1 MLVRFQAAY
10 DYADTVAEQPADD
23 PIANSHQL
31 HRPLIDAL
39 NLSCEQPNYYEHSR
53 SQDDGGYLAALTD
66 SCRFAFQAM
75 PSRTLVQRSATLA
88 ASKIVTYQSLNHDS
102 VSKTHDKLALWAQR
116 ETPPGHDLRWWET
129 SAACASSLTVLALLS
144 AASSPML
151 SACHVSAIES
161 AYYPWVGALHT
172 LLDSLVDWN
181 EDERA
186 GQPNLLDR
194 YSTPSEL
201 ETRMQML
208 ARRSRQGV
216 RSLPNAA
223 RHEVVLAAMVGVYV
237 IAPDVRSRRTQSVAD
252 RILDEVDD
260 LASPVLLA
268 LRARRRL
275 RTNKTDDN

>member
-39 NLSCEQPNYYEHSR
+39 NLSCKQANYYEYSR
-53 SQDDGGYLAALTD
+53 LQDDGGYLAALTD
-66 SCRFAFQAM
+66 SCRIAFQEM
-75 PSRTLVQRSATLA
+75 PSRALVQRSATHA
-88 ASKIVTYQSLNHDS
+88 ASKIVTYQSLNHDTD
-102 VSKTHDKLALWAQR
+102 SKTHDKLALWARR
-116 ETPPGHDLRWWET
+116 ETPLGVDLRWWET

-144 AASSPML
+144 AAASPTL
-151 SACHVSAIES
+151 SARHVSEIEG
-161 AYYPWVGALHT
+161 AYHPWIGALHT
-172 LLDSLVDWN
+172 LLDSLVDWS

-186 GQPNLLDR
+186 GQPNLLDS

-208 ARRSRQGV
+208 ARRSRQAV

-237 IAPDVRSRRTQSVAD
+237 IAPGARSRRTQNVAD
-252 RILDEVDD
+252 RILEEVDD

-268 LRARRRL
+268 LRARRTL
-275 RTNKTDDN
+275 RTNKIGR